1 MGKIRMTD
9 SPAIIDTATRSPVK
23 LEHTGRVGNWLA
35 VQAKSLRGGLG
46 GGELDKAVASIA
58 ATDG

>member
-1 MGKIRMTD
+1 MTD